1 MEAAAVEVLVDAE
14 TWSLLGAVSIKLLT
28 FWWPVVILMGII
40 AIREWSN

>member
-28 FWWPVVILMGII
+28 FWWPIVLFMATV